1 MRLTK
6 VWDYNAQA
14 HVDGYRII
22 ANQGGTSSSK
32 TYSLLQLM
40 LIIAGKYSHKLISV
54 VSESLPHLKRGA
66 LRDFIQIL
74 KDEDLYRE
82 SLHNKTDNSFKVH
95 NSVIEFFGADSPD
108 KLRGARRDYL
118 FINECNNIPY
128 DSFQQLEV
136 RTKERIF
143 LDYNPTSEFWVHE
156 KLLGHEDVKYI
167 QSTYLDNDYLDPN
180 IVKSIERRKDQDENW
195 WRVFGLGEVGSTEGI
210 VYTNWKIVNKWPEC
224 RWEVLGIDFGYTN
237 DPTAIVRIGYYD
249 QELYID
255 EVVYETG
262 LTNQDIGRK
271 LKGERVQ
278 MYADSAEPKSIE
290 EIRRM
295 GFHIK
300 PCEKGKDSILNGITK
315 VKEYK
320 LNITKTSTNVIKE
333 LRNYQWRLKDGR
345 PDNKPIDN
353 YNHALDAM
361 RYAITM
367 KVKARNKVK
376 AFA

>member
-1 MRLTK
+1 M
-6 VWDYNAQA
+6 
-14 HVDGYRII
+14 
-22 ANQGGTSSSK
+22 
-32 TYSLLQLM
+32 
-40 LIIAGKYSHKLISV
+40 
-54 VSESLPHLKRGA
+54 
-66 LRDFIQIL
+66 
-74 KDEDLYRE
+74 
-82 SLHNKTDNSFKVH
+82 
-95 NSVIEFFGADSPD
+95 
-108 KLRGARRDYL
+108 
-118 FINECNNIPY
+118 
-128 DSFQQLEV
+128 
-136 RTKERIF
+136 
-143 LDYNPTSEFWVHE
+143 
-156 KLLGHEDVKYI
+156 
-167 QSTYLDNDYLDPN
+167 
-180 IVKSIERRKDQDENW
+180 
-195 WRVFGLGEVGSTEGI
+195 
-210 VYTNWKIVNKWPEC
+210 
-224 RWEVLGIDFGYTN
+224 
-237 DPTAIVRIGYYD
+237 
-249 QELYID
+249 
-255 EVVYETG
+255 YETG

-345 PDNKPIDN
+345 PDNKPVDN